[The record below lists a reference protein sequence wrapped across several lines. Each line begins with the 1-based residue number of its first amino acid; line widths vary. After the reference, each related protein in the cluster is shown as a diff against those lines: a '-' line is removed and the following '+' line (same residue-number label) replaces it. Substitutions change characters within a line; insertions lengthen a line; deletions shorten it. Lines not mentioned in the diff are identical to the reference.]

1 MRDRPVIQTAI
12 PKRRY
17 QVGDFS
23 ASLLGEIESGD
34 DRTYRYILAFVQ
46 LGQTHPCL
54 YVCAEQSPVD
64 RASEGRYQL
73 RMISESLAEVL
84 DVDDRWGDAD
94 AFTEQ
99 GLKLGVKTLGLQREQ
114 IVRLM

>member
-1 MRDRPVIQTAI
+1 MRDQPLIQTAI

-23 ASLLGEIESGD
+23 ASLLGEIDSRD
-34 DRTYRYILAFVQ
+34 DRSYRYILAFVQ
-46 LGQTHPCL
+46 LGQTQPVL

-64 RASEGRYQL
+64 SAAEGRYQL
-73 RMISESLAEVL
+73 RMISDALSEVL
-84 DVDDRWGDAD
+84 DVAERWGDLDTFSDQA
-94 AFTEQ
+94 
-99 GLKLGVKTLGLQREQ
+99 LRLGSQALGLQREQ